1 MNAPVTPDLAGFR
14 AQAAEQG
21 RRVVS
26 VHTRLFADDVTPVG
40 LYHHPC
46 GDRTN
51 TFLFESAEQGV
62 WARYSIIGVSA
73 AAVLS
78 ESGGQ
83 ATWSGRELANLPR
96 GGDPLA
102 VLAETLE
109 RLHTPR
115 DEALPPMTSGM
126 VGYLGYDIV
135 RRLERLPDSNLD
147 DLALPELV
155 MMLAADVAVLDHHTG
170 EVWLVANAINFD
182 DSTERVDEAYA
193 DAVARLEAMVARLRE
208 PMQPLLSLRPDAD
221 VEPDVTRQRTQE
233 EFEAAVLEA
242 VEDIKA
248 GETFQVVV
256 SQRFEVP
263 CTADALDVYRVLRRS
278 NPSPYMYL
286 LRLDGLDV
294 VGSSPEALVTVHDR
308 HVLTHPI
315 AGSQP
320 PGATPAAAAAPDAHL
335 WAETHE
341 HDEHLMLVDLGRND
355 LGRVCVPGTVSVVEF
370 MQVRRYSH
378 IMHLESTVVGQLS
391 PGRTALDATLSC
403 FPAGTLSGAPK
414 VRAMEIIDRLEA
426 SRRGLYGGVVGYF
439 DFAGN
444 SDVAIAI
451 RTAVLKDGTAYV
463 QAGAGIVADSVPA
476 SEDLESR
483 NKAAAALRAVVA
495 ASGMRRVG

>member
-40 LYHHPC
+40 LYHHLC

-62 WARYSIIGVSA
+62 WARYSIIGVNA

-155 MMLAADVAVLDHHTG
+155 MMLDADVAVLDHHTG

-320 PGATPAAAAAPDAHL
+320 RGATPEADAAHEAHL
-335 WAETHE
+335 LADPKERA
-341 HDEHLMLVDLGRND
+341 EHLMLVDLGRND

-463 QAGAGIVADSVPA
+463 QAGGGIVADSVPA

>member
-40 LYHHPC
+40 LYHHLC

-62 WARYSIIGVSA
+62 WARYSIIGVNA

-135 RRLERLPDSNLD
+135 RRLERLPDSNVD

-320 PGATPAAAAAPDAHL
+320 RGATPEADAAHEAHL
-335 WAETHE
+335 LADPKERA
-341 HDEHLMLVDLGRND
+341 EHLMLVDLGRND

-463 QAGAGIVADSVPA
+463 QAGGGIVADSVPA